1 MSEEAA
7 VPIDAGL
14 GWDEL
19 ALRPV
24 HGGPEEVHIWAFD
37 LDRSPSE
44 LSLLA
49 RCLSASD
56 AARASAFLAEREHDH
71 FIVGRGVLRSLLAL
85 ISGSSVADLVIETA
99 RDSTKPQLA
108 GPSAYVFNLSHS
120 EGLGL
125 VAVSRA
131 SAVRAIGV
139 DIERIRPNPAIDA
152 LTQRLFSSSERHE
165 ISGITG
171 SSERIEAFYA
181 CWCRKEAVMK
191 GIGTGVDLPL
201 ADFDVSVRSS
211 NPHPVAGRG
220 DAQIAVSGWLVEPLH
235 VAKGFAAAL
244 AILR

>member
-1 MSEEAA
+1 MSDEAA

-19 ALRPV
+19 ALQPV
-24 HGGPEEVHIWAFD
+24 RGGSEEVHVWAFD

-44 LSLLA
+44 LTLLA
-49 RCLSASD
+49 RCLSTSD
-56 AARASAFLAEREHDH
+56 VARASTFLAKREQDH

-85 ISGSSVADLVIETA
+85 ISGSPVADLVIETA
-99 RDSTKPQLA
+99 PDSTKPQLA
-108 GPSAYVFNLSHS
+108 APSPYVFNLSHS
-120 EGLGL
+120 AGLGL
-125 VAVSRA
+125 VAVSRT

-152 LTQRLFSSSERHE
+152 LTQRLFSPSERHE

-171 SSERIEAFYA
+171 GSERIGAFYA

-191 GIGTGVDLPL
+191 GIGPGVDLPM
-201 ADFDVSVRSS
+201 ADFDVSVCSS
-211 NPHPVAGRG
+211 NPHPVTGRG

-235 VAKGFAAAL
+235 VTEGFAAAL